1 MFKDMTRE
9 EQIEKAGKE
18 CYNKDS
24 HYYACNDEDAI
35 ITAFGDGA
43 KWADEHP
50 INDMWHTP
58 DEEPQGKNWCI
69 MARDGQGLLW
79 TTTRADAGIITSSG
93 WHQYVWKHNLI
104 EWYYYKYPE
113 VTVK

>member
-1 MFKDMTRE
+1 MTRE
-9 EQIEKAGKE
+9 EQILQEADNYIKGKSLVQSTTMGL
-18 CYNKDS
+18 CKS
-24 HYYACNDEDAI
+24 
-35 ITAFGDGA
+35 AFSEGA

-79 TTTRADAGIITSSG
+79 TTTRAEAGIITSSG

-104 EWYYYKYPE
+104 EWSYYKYPE